1 MATVSP
7 RRVTSERFRREHH
20 ALVYL
25 LGQIRARFRTG
36 HHLEPGEHVSE
47 RLIDALVELRDHLGM
62 MFALEESPVLPPDI
76 GTLAPRLAGHFQE
89 LRDEHR
95 VLFSELCRTIE
106 LSEDAFCHRK
116 LDDLL
121 DRIERKFD
129 EFQRHLNAHEERENS
144 LLQQAFNDDIGVGE

>member
-7 RRVTSERFRREHH
+7 RRVASERFRREHY
-20 ALVYL
+20 ALVHL
-25 LGQIRARFRTG
+25 LEQIRARFRIG

-62 MFALEESPVLPPDI
+62 MFALEESPVIPPDI
-76 GTLAPRLAGHFQE
+76 GTLAPRLASHFLA

-95 VLFSELCRTIE
+95 ALFLELCRTIDY
-106 LSEDAFCHRK
+106 SEDAFCHHQ

-121 DRIERKFD
+121 GRIERKFD
-129 EFQRHLNAHEERENS
+129 EFQRHLQAHEERENS
-144 LLQQAFNDDIGVGE
+144 LLQQAFQDDIGVGD